1 MLELLLKISDR
12 YRGYLFSYYF
22 GRIFDEMMC
31 KSDLMI
37 QSYVEEIR
45 FSIKM
50 ENFLI
55 YTLLISFV

>member
-1 MLELLLKISDR
+1 
-12 YRGYLFSYYF
+12 
-22 GRIFDEMMC
+22 MC

-55 YTLLISFV
+55 YTYFTYFFRLIKWCKKIIYVTRGRVNNLHLIQ

>member
-1 MLELLLKISDR
+1 
-12 YRGYLFSYYF
+12 
-22 GRIFDEMMC
+22 MC

>member
-12 YRGYLFSYYF
+12 YRGYLFFYYF
-22 GRIFDEMMC
+22 GKIFDEMMC

-37 QSYVEEIR
+37 QLYVEEIR